1 MLLVIL
7 TTMQAVFNNSEKVPY
22 TVVMPGGRPTTK
34 EASFLGNSIAHARNS
49 AGLSQHELAERLDI
63 SRSLIAQWER
73 SAISLKAE
81 QLLSLSEAL
90 NVSVDELLGKKP
102 TKRGNGPTGRAQK
115 LFEEVSMLPRRK
127 QERILAMVEDMLIAQ
142 AAKQKAS

>member
-1 MLLVIL
+1 
-7 TTMQAVFNNSEKVPY
+7 MQAVFNNSEKKPY

-34 EASFLGNSIAHARNS
+34 EASFLGNRIAHTRNN
-49 AGLSQHELAERLDI
+49 AGLSQNELADKIGI

-73 SAISLKAE
+73 SAIALKPE
-81 QLLSLSEAL
+81 QLLTLSEAL
-90 NVSVDELLGKKP
+90 HISIDELLGKKP

-115 LFEEVSMLPRRK
+115 LFEEVSLLPRRK

>member
-1 MLLVIL
+1 
-7 TTMQAVFNNSEKVPY
+7 MQAVFNNSGKEPY
-22 TVVMPGGRPTTK
+22 TVAMPGGRPTTK
-34 EASFLGNSIAHARNS
+34 EASFLGNRIAHARNS
-49 AGLSQHELAERLDI
+49 AGLSQNELAEKIGI

-73 SAISLKAE
+73 SAIALKPE
-81 QLLSLSEAL
+81 QLLTLSTAL
-90 NVSVDELLGKKP
+90 HISIDELLGKKP

-115 LFEEVSMLPRRK
+115 LFEDVSLLPRRK

>member
-1 MLLVIL
+1 
-7 TTMQAVFNNSEKVPY
+7 MQAVFNNSGKEPY
-22 TVVMPGGRPTTK
+22 NVVMPGGRPTTK
-34 EASFLGNSIAHARNS
+34 EASFLGNRIAHARNS
-49 AGLSQHELAERLDI
+49 AGLSQNELAEKIGI

-73 SAISLKAE
+73 SAIALKAE
-81 QLLSLSEAL
+81 QLLTLSAAL
-90 NVSVDELLGKKP
+90 HISIDELLGKKP

-115 LFEEVSMLPRRK
+115 LFEDVSLLPRRK